1 LCYAVVEE
9 EDAMNTN
16 TNINIRTNAKLK
28 AQANGILHRMGL
40 DMSTAVN
47 LFLTQ
52 VVNRNAIPFEISAPE
67 RPSVKIGRWE
77 GKGFVSDDFNDPM
90 DEFEEYTP

>member
-1 LCYAVVEE
+1 
-9 EDAMNTN
+9 
-16 TNINIRTNAKLK
+16 
-28 AQANGILHRMGL
+28 MGL

-67 RPSVKIGRWE
+67 RPSVKIGSWE
-77 GKGFVSDDFNDPM
+77 GKGFVSVSRNFPR
-90 DEFEEYTP
+90 